1 VSSYALV
8 LRFCHERVDPAT
20 IALHAAQRGLQED
33 NRKRKAVTENV
44 RKWQDPP
51 AAILIFHSVFQL
63 TKWRNV
69 DATDPGTPATVSRKT
84 MRVNAFFSVSLP
96 NE

>member
-1 VSSYALV
+1 M
-8 LRFCHERVDPAT
+8 D
-20 IALHAAQRGLQED
+20 
-33 NRKRKAVTENV
+33 TENV
-44 RKWQDPP
+44 RKNVTWIPALLLSASRIPAPRFDIPP
-51 AAILIFHSVFQL
+51 SYFQL